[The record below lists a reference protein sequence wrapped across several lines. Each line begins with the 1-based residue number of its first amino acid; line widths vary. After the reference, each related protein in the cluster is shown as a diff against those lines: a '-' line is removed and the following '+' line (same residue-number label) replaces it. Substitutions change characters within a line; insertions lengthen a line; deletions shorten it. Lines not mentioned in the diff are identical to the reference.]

1 MTILIADSFSEAGR
15 AALQQAGHTVVF
27 EPGLKGGALTSAL
40 AEHEPNVLIVRSTK
54 VTAED
59 LDASPDLELIV
70 RAGAG
75 YDTIDVESASRC
87 GIFIANCPG
96 KNAAAVA
103 ELAFGLMLSLDRR
116 IPDNVSEAREGRWNK
131 GAFTKAQG
139 VKGRT
144 LGLIGMGNIGKEMA
158 VRARAFGMHVIAWS
172 RSLTDEA
179 AAEMG
184 ICREVNPIDVARES
198 DVISVHV
205 AATPETQGLIGQDF
219 MAAMRPGSLLINT
232 ARASVMDEAAVA
244 KAMDEKNIRVATDV
258 PADEP
263 AGKEGEWLHPL
274 VGHPNFYITHHIGA
288 STDQATVAIG
298 DEAVRVVLTYADT
311 GLVENCVNLADQSP
325 ATHLLTVRHLDKV
338 GVLASVLDAAREAD
352 WNVQEMENLI
362 FAGAE
367 AACARIRFDGRP
379 DAEALR
385 RINEQPDVLNATIIA
400 L

>member
-1 MTILIADSFSEAGR
+1 
-15 AALQQAGHTVVF
+15 
-27 EPGLKGGALTSAL
+27 
-40 AEHEPNVLIVRSTK
+40 
-54 VTAED
+54 
-59 LDASPDLELIV
+59 
-70 RAGAG
+70 
-75 YDTIDVESASRC
+75 
-87 GIFIANCPG
+87 
-96 KNAAAVA
+96 
-103 ELAFGLMLSLDRR
+103 MLSLDRR
-116 IPDNVSEAREGRWNK
+116 IPDNVSKARGGRWNK

-144 LGLIGMGNIGKEMA
+144 LGLIGMGSIGREMA
-158 VRARAFGMHVIAWS
+158 VRGRAFGMHVIAWS

-184 ICREVNPIDVARES
+184 IRREVRPIDVAREA

-205 AATPETQGLIGQDF
+205 AATPETKGLIGEDF
-219 MAAMRPGSLLINT
+219 LAEMRPGTLLINT

-274 VGHPNFYITHHIGA
+274 AGHPNFYITHHIGA
-288 STDQATVAIG
+288 STDQATEAIG

-311 GLVENCVNLADQSP
+311 GQVENCVNLADQSP

-338 GVLASVLDAAREAD
+338 GVLAGVLDAAREAG

-379 DAEALR
+379 DPEALL

>member
-1 MTILIADSFSEAGR
+1 MTILIADSFSEAGQE
-15 AALQQAGHTVVF
+15 AFGEAGHAVVF
-27 EPGLKGGALTSAL
+27 EPSLKGGALSSAL
-40 AEHEPNVLIVRSTK
+40 AEHEPDVLIVRSTM

-59 LDASPDLELIV
+59 LDSSPDLELIV

-75 YDTIDVESASRC
+75 YDTIDVEGASRR
-87 GIFIANCPG
+87 GIFVANCPG

-103 ELAFGLMLSLDRR
+103 ELAFGLILSLDRR

-131 GAFTKAQG
+131 GVFTKAAG

-144 LGLIGMGNIGKEMA
+144 LGLIGMGNIGREMA

-172 RSLTDEA
+172 RSLTDET
-179 AAEMG
+179 AAELG
-184 ICREVNPIDVARES
+184 IRRELNPVDVASEA

-205 AATPETQGLIGQDF
+205 AAAAETQGLIGEEF
-219 MAAMRPGSLLINT
+219 VGAMRPGTLLINT

-244 KAMDEKNIRVATDV
+244 KAMDEKGIRVATDV

-263 AGKEGEWLHPL
+263 AGKDGEWVHPL
-274 VGHPNFYITHHIGA
+274 AGHSNFYITHHIGA
-288 STDQATVAIG
+288 STEQASMAIG
-298 DEAVRVVLTYADT
+298 DEAVRVVLTYADS
-311 GLVENCVNLADQSP
+311 GHVENCVNLAVHSP

-338 GVLASVLDAAREAD
+338 GVLAGVLDVVREAN

-379 DAEALR
+379 DHNTLGRIEA
-385 RINEQPDVLNATIIA
+385 IPDVLNATVIQ